1 MSLWNVYSTTCSI
14 VKIYRNIHIIV
25 NVYCVTY
32 ALLVS
37 QNAVYWCNLVKCM
50 SAALMVVDHRYKAT
64 NNQAPNS
71 LTKVRQKKQQR
82 QKKTHLFITIF
93 GTKIVPTG
101 FKRYNGKSEVLKDKR
116 CKYTMRSRIPL
127 KFKAKSMTTN

>member
-1 MSLWNVYSTTCSI
+1 
-14 VKIYRNIHIIV
+14 
-25 NVYCVTY
+25 
-32 ALLVS
+32 
-37 QNAVYWCNLVKCM
+37 M

-64 NNQAPNS
+64 NNQAPTS

-82 QKKTHLFITIF
+82 QKKTHILIPIF

-101 FKRYNGKSEVLKDKR
+101 FKGYTGKSEVLKDKR

>member
-1 MSLWNVYSTTCSI
+1 
-14 VKIYRNIHIIV
+14 
-25 NVYCVTY
+25 
-32 ALLVS
+32 
-37 QNAVYWCNLVKCM
+37 M

-64 NNQAPNS
+64 NNQAPTS

-93 GTKIVPTG
+93 GTEIVPTG
-101 FKRYNGKSEVLKDKR
+101 FKGYNGKSEVLKDKR
-116 CKYTMRSRIPL
+116 CKYTRSRIPL